1 MSMMRVIRHR
11 SQFVEVEV
19 EVRRPSRSISHGI
32 VYDSLKHLKG
42 PGQESANQHRLNN
55 KIQEIYELQICCIQ

>member
-1 MSMMRVIRHR
+1 M
-11 SQFVEVEV
+11 
-19 EVRRPSRSISHGI
+19 
-32 VYDSLKHLKG
+32 HLTRIETTGAVLSGVFYLRFLAMQEMKG